1 MPTSGLYEGWVSHR
15 RRTPVEHEFRYRIF
29 LAYLDLD
36 ELPDLFRGRWLWGYE
51 RRRPATFRRADYLGD
66 PNVPLADAVRDVVRT
81 RTGRAVDGPIRLL
94 THLRYFGYCF
104 NPVSFYYCFDAA
116 GERVDA
122 IVAEITNTP
131 WKERR
136 AYVLDRRGAEAGEVV
151 PGAAGLRFRFAKDF
165 HVSPFLPME
174 LDYDWR
180 FTPPGARLAVQM
192 NLTDR
197 RGRTFEATLR
207 MERREIT
214 PWRLRWLLLR
224 RPVLTLQVIAKIHW
238 EALRLWLKRV
248 PVHTHPAEL
257 ARRAET
263 RP

>member
-104 NPVSFYYCFDAA
+104 NPVSFYYCFDDE
-116 GERVDA
+116 GQRVEC
-122 IVAEITNTP
+122 IVAEVHNTP
-131 WKERR
+131 WNERY
-136 AYVLDRRGAEAGEVV
+136 AYVLDTRDGERRGKTH
-151 PGAAGLRFRFAKDF
+151 RFRLAKDF
-165 HVSPFLPME
+165 HVSPFLGMDHE
-174 LDYDWR
+174 YDW
-180 FTPPGARLAVQM
+180 FVGTPGRRLTTHMKNVRDDRVVFDVTM
-192 NLTDR
+192 TLT
-197 RGRTFEATLR
+197 
-207 MERREIT
+207 RREIET
-214 PWRLRWLLLR
+214 ASLARMLARYPLMTGRVTLAMYTQALALWWKRAPFFEHPTNPWGLR
-224 RPVLTLQVIAKIHW
+224 RTP
-238 EALRLWLKRV
+238 
-248 PVHTHPAEL
+248 
-257 ARRAET
+257 
-263 RP
+263 